1 MKLRKIKIN
10 KKAQLSSFS
19 PIMWMIT
26 AFLAVV
32 LFAGM
37 IYTMG
42 ILNDVFTQ
50 VGLDNE
56 KNSGQPGY
64 VNISQATED
73 IWGQADESIQALKLV
88 AITYILALGAS
99 IIIIGFLQRKHP
111 FLFFIYMLIVLLGV
125 IFAPTISNAYEELL
139 GSGIFP
145 SDTPGLDSGLE
156 EFTAANH
163 ILLNLPIYVLIIGFS
178 GAIGLFIQL
187 VRGDNSGNIN
197 NEGNI

>member
-10 KKAQLSSFS
+10 KKGQLSSFS

-37 IYTMG
+37 IFVMG
-42 ILNDVFTQ
+42 TLNDVFTQ

-56 KNSGQPGY
+56 KNSGNPGY
-64 VNISQATED
+64 VNISKATED

-88 AITYILALGAS
+88 AITYILSLGAS
-99 IIIIGFLQRKHP
+99 IIIIGFLERKHP
-111 FLFFIYMLIVLLGV
+111 FLFFVYMLIVLLGV

-139 GSGIFP
+139 TSGIF
-145 SDTPGLDSGLE
+145 DGGLI
-156 EFTAANH
+156 EFTAANF
-163 ILLNLPIYVLIIGFS
+163 ILLNLPVFVLIIGFG
-178 GAIGLFIQL
+178 GAIGLFINL
-187 VRGDNSGNIN
+187 VRGN
-197 NEGNI
+197 NEGSI